1 MFSLNIGDEPI
12 PSDPLHTL
20 QNLVQTLNERHQDD
34 EDNDD
39 DEDDDDDDD
48 DDWQTVSGGESPS
61 PSNEGDS
68 VTFEN
73 NEGDSTENDDVS
85 GNVEND

>member
-34 EDNDD
+34 DDD
-39 DEDDDDDDD
+39 DEDDEDDDDD

>member
-34 EDNDD
+34 EDNDED
-39 DEDDDDDDD
+39 DEDDDDD